1 MLAGFGAVVLGLAA
15 IWNPFARISLERAT
29 VVVPPVAQAA
39 PVPGHDDVL
48 AVVYSG
54 DGGWA
59 DLDRQL
65 GGAFAA
71 HGLPVLGINAFKY
84 YWRLRSGEESAAQ
97 LDALLTENLARWHKQ
112 RIWLV
117 GYSFGADVLPS
128 IVDRLGPENRGRI
141 AQLVLLSPSRDYSYE
156 IKFEGYMVARGRF
169 LAFAKRLLEKF
180 SKVPDYPA
188 LPPVQALRDQFPVVC
203 YYGKDDADDS
213 LCTMTDLPPW
223 VQVHAKNGDH
233 HFDGGYVPLAAQ
245 MLAELPARAG
255 SAPVPATLPASMNP
269 PAAISAPS
277 AAPAVAA
284 TVAHGQP

>member
-1 MLAGFGAVVLGLAA
+1 MLAGFGAVVLGLAV
-15 IWNPFARISLERAT
+15 IWNPFTRISLERAT
-29 VVVPPVAQAA
+29 VVVPPAAQVA
-39 PVPGHDDVL
+39 PVSGHDDVL
-48 AVVYSG
+48 VVVYSG

-59 DLDRQL
+59 DLDQQL

-71 HGLPVLGINAFKY
+71 HGLPVLGVNAFKY

-128 IVDRLGPENRGRI
+128 IVDRLSPANRARI

-188 LPPVQALRDQFPVVC
+188 LPPVQALQDQFPVVC

-213 LCTMTDLPPW
+213 LCTVPDLPPW

-245 MLAELPARAG
+245 MLAELPARAR
-255 SAPVPATLPASMNP
+255 STPATLPGSTNP
-269 PAAISAPS
+269 PAAATAPD
-277 AAPAVAA
+277 AAPAVATTA
-284 TVAHGQP
+284 AHGQP